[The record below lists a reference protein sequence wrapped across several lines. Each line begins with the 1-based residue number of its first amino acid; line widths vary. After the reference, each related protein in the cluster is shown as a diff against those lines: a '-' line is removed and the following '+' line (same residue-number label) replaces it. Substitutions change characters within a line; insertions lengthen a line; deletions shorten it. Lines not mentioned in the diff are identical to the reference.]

1 MKIEKSSFRDNSGFI
16 FYHQGEIFRAITFSY
31 KDNYDHLIKSGLYYY
46 LVEEK
51 LLIPHAVEKLRSLQE
66 EVPSYKSD
74 AKIYKVI
81 QPDKIDF
88 ISYPYEWC
96 FSQLKDAAL
105 TTLKIQKAAL
115 KYGMTLKDS
124 SAYNIQF
131 YRGRPILIDTLSFE
145 IYNEGEPWQ
154 AYNQFCKN
162 FLAPLALAAFYDVRL
177 NLTLNN
183 FIDGIPLD
191 LAKKILGMK
200 AFLSLGV
207 FLHVY
212 LHSKFQIRYNDK
224 NESLSVKKKWMN
236 KEAMLRLVGNL
247 ETTVNKLKIKK
258 NGTVWSNYYFDEYHS
273 KTYLLE
279 KKEIVKSY
287 IEKVQPN
294 RVLDLAANEGEF
306 SKIAVASSKI
316 VLAFD
321 SDAYCIEECYNYTK
335 KNNIQNLIPIVA
347 DLTNPSPSIGWANS
361 ERLSLLE
368 RSNAELVL
376 ALAIIH
382 HLCISNN
389 IPFDLLADFFD
400 KTGEWL
406 IIEFIPKS
414 DPMVKKL
421 LLHRKDIFENYNVE
435 IFKKEFLKYFSIIE
449 YKKVSGTERIIYLM
463 KKN

>member
-1 MKIEKSSFRDNSGFI
+1 MKLEKSSFRDNSGFI
-16 FYHQGEIFRAITFSY
+16 FYDQGEIFRAITYSY
-31 KDNYDHLIKSGLYYY
+31 KNDYDHLIQSGLYNY

-51 LLIPHAVEKLRSLQE
+51 LLVPHSE
-66 EVPSYKSD
+66 EVLSD
-74 AKIYKVI
+74 KFDTKIYKVI

-88 ISYPYEWC
+88 ITYPYEWC

-131 YRGRPILIDTLSFE
+131 FRGRPILIDTLSFE
-145 IYNEGEPWQ
+145 IVNDGEPWQ

-162 FLAPLALAAFYDVRL
+162 FLVPLALAAFSDVRL
-177 NLTLNN
+177 NLMLKN

-191 LAKKILGMK
+191 LAVKVLGKK
-200 AFLSLGV
+200 AFLFPGIFV
-207 FLHVY
+207 HIY
-212 LHSKFQIRYNDK
+212 LHSKFQVRYSDK
-224 NESLSVKKKWMN
+224 NKPLSVKKKWMS
-236 KEAMLRLVGNL
+236 KESLFRLTGNL
-247 ETTVNKLKIKK
+247 ETTINKLRLKK
-258 NGTVWSNYYFDEYHS
+258 NKTKWSNYYSDAYHT
-273 KTYLLE
+273 KTYLKE

-287 IEKVQPN
+287 IEKVKPN
-294 RVLDLAANEGEF
+294 RVVDLGANDGEF
-306 SKIAVASSKI
+306 SKIAAASSKV

-321 SDAYCIEECYNYTK
+321 SDPYCIEECYNYTK
-335 KNNIQNLIPIVA
+335 INNIQNLIPIVA

-368 RSNAELVL
+368 RSNANLVL

-389 IPFDLLADFFD
+389 VPFDLLADFID
-400 KTGEWL
+400 KIGDWL

-421 LLHRKDIFENYNVE
+421 LLYRKDIFENYNVE
-435 IFKKEFLKYFSIIE
+435 FFEKEFMKHFSIIE
-449 YKKVSGTERIIYLM
+449 YKKVSDTERIIYLM

>member
-1 MKIEKSSFRDNSGFI
+1 MKVEASSFRDNSGFV
-16 FYHQGEIFRAITFSY
+16 FYDQGEIFRAITYLY
-31 KDNYDHLIKSGLYYY
+31 KDNYDHLIKSGLYNY

-51 LLIPHAVEKLRSLQE
+51 LLIPHSE
-66 EVPSYKSD
+66 EMSSD
-74 AKIYKVI
+74 KIDSNIYKVI
-81 QPDKIDF
+81 KPEKIDF
-88 ISYPYEWC
+88 ITYPFEWC

-105 TTLKIQKAAL
+105 TTLKIQKATL

-131 YRGRPILIDTLSFE
+131 YLGRPILIDTLSFE
-145 IYNEGEPWQ
+145 IYTEGEPWQ
-154 AYNQFCKN
+154 AYNQFCKH
-162 FLAPLALAAFYDVRL
+162 FLAPLALAAIYDVRL
-177 NLTLNN
+177 YLMLKN
-183 FIDGIPLD
+183 FIDGIPLN
-191 LAKKILGMK
+191 LAKKIIGKK
-200 AFLSLGV
+200 AFLKLGV
-207 FLHVY
+207 FVHIY
-212 LHSKFQIRYNDK
+212 LHSKFQVRYSDK

-236 KEAMLRLVGNL
+236 KEALLRLIGNL

-258 NGTVWSNYYFDEYHS
+258 NKTAWSNYYFYEYHT
-273 KTYLLE
+273 KTYLEE
-279 KKEIVKSY
+279 KKEIVKTY
-287 IEKVQPN
+287 IDKIKPK
-294 RVLDLAANEGEF
+294 RVLDVGANDGEF
-306 SKIAVASSKI
+306 SKIAAASSKV
-316 VLAFD
+316 VLALD
-321 SDAYCIEECYNYTK
+321 SDHYCVEECYNYTK

-347 DLTNPSPSIGWANS
+347 DLTNPSPFIGWANS
-361 ERLSLLE
+361 ERLSLLK

-435 IFKKEFLKYFSIIE
+435 IFEKEFLKYFSIIE
-449 YKKVSGTERIIYLM
+449 YKKVSDTERTIYLM
-463 KKN
+463 RKN